1 MARVKTQLAAPTPGD
16 GRLTLGGRLELEVFV
31 RVAPAARS
39 SNETQRVRADVVA
52 YFVVPKVAGALRYE
66 VAAEGFDD
74 PGYYGQHFATSFT
87 PESTVRGRPHPT
99 GFGDTAVR
107 ERGDGYWIA
116 LSAVSSWVDCFA
128 SDWAAL
134 QARFAGASVTT
145 TVTLGP

>member
-1 MARVKTQLAAPTPGD
+1 MARFKASQAAPAPVD

-39 SNETQRVRADVVA
+39 PRGPQRVRADVVA
-52 YFVVPKVAGALRYE
+52 YFVVPKVARALRYE
-66 VAAEGFDD
+66 VVAEGFDD
-74 PGYYGQHFATSFT
+74 PGYYGHHFATSFT
-87 PESTVRGRPHPT
+87 PESTLRGRPHPT

-116 LSAVSSWVDCFA
+116 LWAVSSWVDCFA

-134 QARFAGASVTT
+134 PSRFAGASVTT
-145 TVTLGP
+145 TVTLV

>member
-1 MARVKTQLAAPTPGD
+1 MARFKTQHIAATPAGD
-16 GRLTLGGRLELEVFV
+16 TLTLGGRLELEVFV

-39 SNETQRVRADVVA
+39 SNGPQRVRADVVA
-52 YFVVPKVAGALRYE
+52 YFVVPKVARALRYE
-66 VAAEGFDD
+66 VVAEGFHD

-87 PESTVRGRPHPT
+87 PESTLRGRPHPT

-134 QARFAGASVTT
+134 QSRFAGASVTT
-145 TVTLGP
+145 TVTLNT

>member
-1 MARVKTQLAAPTPGD
+1 MASFKAQHAAPTPVD
-16 GRLTLGGRLELEVFV
+16 GKLMLGGRLELEVFV
-31 RVAPAARS
+31 RVGPAVRQSGGA
-39 SNETQRVRADVVA
+39 QRVRADVVA
-52 YFVVPKVAGALRYE
+52 YFVVPKVARARRYE
-66 VAAEGFDD
+66 VVAEGFDD
-74 PGYYGQHFATSFT
+74 PGYYGRHFATSFT
-87 PESTVRGRPHPT
+87 PESTLRGRPHPT

-134 QARFAGASVTT
+134 QSRFAGASVTT